1 MNCNEE
7 FVTKALGQLTL
18 ELMYKKIL
26 DLKEIENDQDKQYWR
41 RKYG

>member
-18 ELMYKKIL
+18 ELGFDMPTQFKYIVYKKS
-26 DLKEIENDQDKQYWR
+26 DKLSLFFA
-41 RKYG
+41 